1 MTDAR
6 RMLVFE
12 LGDDRY
18 CVELARV
25 TNVIE
30 GGGLEPVDFGPD
42 FLAGR
47 MNVRSER
54 LRVLDLK
61 HLFGVTASVRHDG
74 GIDEG
79 EHVVVFDSR
88 TDDDDVDAWLVDEV
102 MNTVSIDVS
111 TVNSASGPATH
122 VEGIVRTD
130 DGETVWV
137 DAEAINRI

>member
-1 MTDAR
+1 
-6 RMLVFE
+6 MLIFE

-18 CVELARV
+18 SVELARV

-30 GGGLEPVDFGPD
+30 GGALETGVAGPE

-47 MNVRSER
+47 MNVSGES

-61 HLFGVTASVRHDG
+61 QLFGVTASVRHDG
-74 GIDEG
+74 AIDES

-88 TDDDDVDAWLVDEV
+88 TDDDVDAWLVDEV
-102 MNTVSIDVS
+102 RNTVSVDVS
-111 TVNSASGPATH
+111 TVTSPSGPATH
-122 VEGIVRTD
+122 VEGTVRTD
-130 DGETVWV
+130 EGETVWV

>member
-25 TNVIE
+25 TNVVD
-30 GGGLEPVDFGPD
+30 GGSLDAVDVGPD

-47 MNVRSER
+47 MSVSSET
-54 LRVLDLK
+54 LRVIDLK
-61 HLFGVTASVRHDG
+61 HLFGVTASVRYDG
-74 GIDEG
+74 ELDEG

-88 TDDDDVDAWLVDEV
+88 TDDDVDAWLVDEV
-102 MNTVSIDVS
+102 RNTVSVDVS
-111 TVNSASGPATH
+111 AVNAASGPATH
-122 VEGIVRTD
+122 VEGTVRTD